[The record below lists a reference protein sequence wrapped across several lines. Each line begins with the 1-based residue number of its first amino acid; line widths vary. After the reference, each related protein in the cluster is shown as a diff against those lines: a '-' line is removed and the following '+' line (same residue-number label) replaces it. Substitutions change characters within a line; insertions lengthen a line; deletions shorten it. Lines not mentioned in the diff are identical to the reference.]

1 MRTFVCRYGL
11 DVNGTPHSAAGG
23 TKCFAQDRALYRGFR
38 ICRRGEWIKDAVPD
52 RLVTVYKYCAT
63 EELQLTL

>member
-11 DVNGTPHSAAGG
+11 DVNGTPHSAAG
-23 TKCFAQDRALYRGFR
+23 AQNALIKIERYTGASGSAVS
-38 ICRRGEWIKDAVPD
+38 GEWIKDAVPD

-63 EELQLTL
+63 EELQSTL